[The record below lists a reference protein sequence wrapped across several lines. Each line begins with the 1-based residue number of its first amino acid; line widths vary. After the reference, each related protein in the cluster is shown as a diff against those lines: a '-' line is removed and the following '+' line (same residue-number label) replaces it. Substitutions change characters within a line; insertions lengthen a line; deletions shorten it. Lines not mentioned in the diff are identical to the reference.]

1 MGGSGI
7 DFEKPGGCPGDD
19 WVLLIGSPGFAQKTA
34 DGREPHRLRK
44 AADRPRAPNEKWLL
58 REGVVHGLF
67 EGVDGLG

>member
-34 DGREPHRLRK
+34 DGREPHRLRE
-44 AADRPRAPNEKWLL
+44 ATVQPGAPKEKRLL
-58 REGVVHGLF
+58 GESVAHGLF